1 LIESKRWGSAI
12 LYGVISIFL
21 MGLVVSLLF
30 SLLLKFTSLTEQ
42 SIQWVVTTLGF
53 IAVFIGGFVAGGKGK
68 EKGLLLG
75 ALTAI
80 IYTSIILLFNFLG
93 FGQTLS
99 AKNWMYHG
107 GFLLIAM
114 LGGVIGVNIS
124 SNRSA

>member
-1 LIESKRWGSAI
+1 MIESKRWGSAI

>member
-1 LIESKRWGSAI
+1 
-12 LYGVISIFL
+12 